1 MDMNKS
7 SIKRGLK
14 YKDLYLS
21 DNITVPVNYNFYLPQ
36 LFLFFFY
43 MFYLSLILLY

>member
-7 SIKRGLK
+7 SIKGGVK
-14 YKDLYLS
+14 YKDLNLS

-36 LFLFFFY
+36 FFYFFF
-43 MFYLSLILLY
+43 LHVLP